1 MEAVKGWI
9 NTCGI
14 SDVVQGLPDNGPK
27 AKFGHLCFCISLELR
42 MIFMFLNG

>member
-1 MEAVKGWI
+1 MEAVKGRI

-14 SDVVQGLPDNGPK
+14 NDVVQGLPDNGPK
-27 AKFGHLCFCISLELR
+27 AKYGHLCFCISLELR

>member
-14 SDVVQGLPDNGPK
+14 NDVVQGLSDNGPK
-27 AKFGHLCFCISLELR
+27 AKLDHLCPYISLELR
-42 MIFMFLNG
+42 MIFTFLNG